1 MKTKLR
7 VWRAEKEWSQAEL
20 AEAVGVSRQCINAI
34 ETGKYDPSLP
44 LAYKI
49 VRVFGKTIE
58 ETFLYPDEDSTSS
71 KQKMR

>member
-49 VRVFGKTIE
+49 ARVFDKTIE
-58 ETFLYPDEDSTSS
+58 ETFLYPEESPAAA
-71 KQKMR
+71 KMKKT

>member
-7 VWRAEKEWSQAEL
+7 VWRAENEWSQADL
-20 AEAVGVSRQCINAI
+20 ADAVGVSRQCINAI

-49 VRVFGKTIE
+49 VRAFGKTIE
-58 ETFLYPDEDSTSS
+58 ETFLYPEEDSS
-71 KQKMR
+71 KKKK

>member
-7 VWRAEKEWSQAEL
+7 VWRAEKEWSQADL
-20 AEAVGVSRQCINAI
+20 AEAVGVSHQCINAI

-58 ETFLYPDEDSTSS
+58 ETFLFPEEESPASS
-71 KQKMR
+71 KKKR